1 MHISIILLFKFFIS
15 IVIVIAANKS
25 DLFSQQEVNEEEVI
39 EYARKKD
46 ALFQVTSAL
55 NGIGIETLFR
65 KIGKKMIDSNFGNNN
80 EVEEDNNNN
89 NNNNINDNKKENRYP
104 SRKDHITLDLN
115 KNKKTKKK
123 KNCCG

>member
-1 MHISIILLFKFFIS
+1 MHISIILLFKFFII

-89 NNNNINDNKKENRYP
+89 NINDNKKENLSP
-104 SRKDHITLDLN
+104 SRKDHITLLIN
-115 KNKKTKKK
+115 GS
-123 KNCCG
+123 CFYFIYI